1 MRKGLRRSE
10 QGDLQPARIKWI
22 PQWFFHSEERRE
34 AAIGERFTALFK
46 PSSKASIASRAPH
59 RSLFEGKWRKMSKK
73 WERNGGREGGRGE
86 RWRESFAQ
94 ERRELSDMGEHIFHV
109 SRHRKCLRV
118 LAPFPFATRLGGRE
132 ITGNV
137 QARGGKRSLI

>member
-1 MRKGLRRSE
+1 
-10 QGDLQPARIKWI
+10 
-22 PQWFFHSEERRE
+22 
-34 AAIGERFTALFK
+34 
-46 PSSKASIASRAPH
+46 
-59 RSLFEGKWRKMSKK
+59 MSKK

-137 QARGGKRSLI
+137 QARGGKRSLILISKIADHLIDLDLLCNLDHCL